1 MIGKYILL
9 SLVLLLLL
17 YSDICLSSH
26 AYIHAYIHTCIYT
39 EVYMCVWSYSCICI
53 CSFVYVLDLP
63 MWICLI
69 GGLSFVFG
77 EPWARI
83 CSTLHTSS
91 FCFFASVS
99 GGPYSFTCVVEG
111 VGT

>member
-1 MIGKYILL
+1 MFGKYILL

-39 EVYMCVWSYSCICI
+39 EVYMYVWSYSCICI
-53 CSFVYVLDLP
+53 CSFVYVLVYVDMSNWGPLFR
-63 MWICLI
+63 LRRAL
-69 GGLSFVFG
+69 GSHL
-77 EPWARI
+77 
-83 CSTLHTSS
+83 LHTSY
-91 FCFFASVS
+91 FEFLFFFASVS
-99 GGPYSFTCVVEG
+99 GSPYSFTCVVEG